1 MELVLHHWLRRSWT
15 VLIPVRSLP
24 SMPLPTPGRFREV
37 PFGERAAAD
46 EKNQLDDFEE
56 TRPLVSPMQ

>member
-1 MELVLHHWLRRSWT
+1 
-15 VLIPVRSLP
+15 
-24 SMPLPTPGRFREV
+24 MPLPTPGRFREV